1 MLEKGSFSFVALL
14 VINPVVILL
23 FQNYS
28 LLPVTQ
34 SQQLAARDMAPQKRN
49 ISSVINHDRGD
60 SYKLKIAKPSITSCD
75 PSHQHC
81 PTPNIE

>member
-28 LLPVTQ
+28 LVPVTQ
-34 SQQLAARDMAPQKRN
+34 SQQLAAKGLAPQKRS
-49 ISSVINHDRGD
+49 ISSVLSPNKVDI
-60 SYKLKIAKPSITSCD
+60 YKLKVANPSIASCD
-75 PSHQHC
+75 SAHQHC
-81 PTPNIE
+81 PTPEIE